1 VDLLIGHS
9 RRKFYLLIALLAL
22 AIAGLACQIEVG
34 GPDAPGAPIPTLEGA
49 QVQLSTTW
57 NQALEAALTTG
68 QVYVILDESQLTTF
82 LAAKMAE
89 SEEPA
94 LLAPQVYLQ
103 HDTLQ
108 IFGIFDQ
115 GPFLANALLIV
126 KPSIDAEGQI
136 SFELTQ
142 ADIGPLPI
150 PGALKDTISA
160 ILTEAFTGTIGSLA
174 TGIRITSIAIA
185 DGEMAIVGELR

>member
-1 VDLLIGHS
+1 MSVVD
-9 RRKFYLLIALLAL
+9 
-22 AIAGLACQIEVG
+22 QN
-34 GPDAPGAPIPTLEGA
+34 
-49 QVQLSTTW
+49 VQ
-57 NQALEAALTTG
+57 
-68 QVYVILDESQLTTF
+68 
-82 LAAKMAE
+82 M
-89 SEEPA
+89 
-94 LLAPQVYLQ
+94 
-103 HDTLQ
+103 Q

-126 KPSIDAEGQI
+126 MPSIDAEGQI